1 MKASLIYCKQFQA
14 VRSAKVGVEV
24 PLPQVVVSPDSASLA
39 IPAEAAVE
47 SKEEKPEPKKR
58 GRKPN
63 PKKELKPFVIE
74 EKEVI
79 LDFS

>member
-14 VRSAKVGVEV
+14 VRSAKITPVEPV
-24 PLPQVVVSPDSASLA
+24 PAPVPEPLPAPV
-39 IPAEAAVE
+39 
-47 SKEEKPEPKKR
+47 PEPIKEVKKR

-63 PKKELKPFVIE
+63 PKKEFKPFVVE

>member
-14 VRSAKVGVEV
+14 VRSAKVGVIEQTPAAEPIV
-24 PLPQVVVSPDSASLA
+24 EAPVV
-39 IPAEAAVE
+39 VE

>member
-14 VRSAKVGVEV
+14 VRSAKI
-24 PLPQVVVSPDSASLA
+24 SP
-39 IPAEAAVE
+39 V
-47 SKEEKPEPKKR
+47 PEPVPVDPVAPAVVEPVVEPVKEVKKR

-63 PKKELKPFVIE
+63 PKKEFKPFVVE